1 MRFHAFGDPSNP
13 TVLLLH
19 GAGLSW
25 WGYRDAAEWLAG
37 RYHVVLAVIDGYGE
51 AADEPFVSIQESA
64 EGLLAHIR
72 EAYGGHVF
80 ALGGLSLGAQIAVEA
95 LAREPEVATCAV
107 IESALVHPLMGAKTL
122 FAPMARMSYGLIRQ
136 RWFARLQAGALCL
149 PDKLFDEYYRDSLR
163 LRKDSLVN
171 TLVSNGTYALP
182 PALVH
187 TRARVLVMAGDGEPA
202 VMRKSARTL
211 HEAIQGSEL
220 WIAHGMKHGELSL
233 MHPQTYAEKLIAFFD
248 GKAGATA

>member
-1 MRFHAFGDPSNP
+1 MRFQAFGDPSNP

-25 WGYRDAAEWLAG
+25 WCYRDAAEVLAS

-51 AADEPFVSIQESA
+51 AAGEPFISIEKSA
-64 EGLLAHIR
+64 QALLAHIR

-95 LAREPEVATCAV
+95 LAREPGVAECAI
-107 IESALVHPLMGAKTL
+107 IESALVCPLMGTKTL

-136 RWFARLQAGALCL
+136 RWFARMQAGALCL

-163 LRKDSLVN
+163 LSKESLVN
-171 TLVSNGTYALP
+171 TLVSNGAYALP
-182 PALVH
+182 PALAQTH
-187 TRARVLVMAGDGEPA
+187 ARMLVIAGEKEPA
-202 VMRKSARTL
+202 IMRKSARML
-211 HEAIQGSEL
+211 HEAVRGSEL
-220 WIAHGMKHGELSL
+220 WVVCGMKHGELSL
-233 MHPQTYAEKLIAFFD
+233 QHPQAYADKLVAFFD